1 MPLNRRSLLRGIL
14 HGSAATIALPF
25 LDCFLDTNGTAMAAT
40 GAPVPTRFGTFFYGL
55 GLTKSLWIPDK
66 VGAGYDLKLQ
76 MAALEPVRNKVSVFS
91 NFRVPVDDKPNHQH
105 FSGTA
110 GISTGIAPAKT
121 GEFEGKTI
129 DVTVAEAIGKGT
141 RFGSLQVACNG
152 SARSSNS
159 SLGGRNT
166 NPAETSPLAL
176 YTRLF
181 GEGFQDPRKGD
192 WKPDRETM
200 LNKSVLSVVA
210 DDRKALMRDV
220 GVGDR
225 ARLDQYFT
233 SIRSVEEQ
241 MAAQLK
247 RPEVS
252 EACLTPDRPAEMTL
266 SNAVPNLQKS
276 SELFGQLLAIGMA
289 CNQTRVFHMA
299 YTDGP
304 SGAFLPGDSHPAH
317 LQSHEE
323 SEDPDLGYQKMTAR
337 FGGYSMEAFA
347 HLVKALDSV
356 KEGDGTLLDNS
367 LVMAYS
373 DSSYARIHAI
383 DGIAMLLAGSAGGK
397 VKPGIHVAGAGSP
410 VSRLGLTVQQALGMP
425 VDSWGQGSLQTSK
438 PISEILV

>member
-1 MPLNRRSLLRGIL
+1 MALNRRSLLRGML
-14 HGSAATIALPF
+14 NGSAAAVALPF
-25 LDCFLDTNGTAMAAT
+25 LDCFLDNNGVAVAAT
-40 GAPVPTRFGTFFYGL
+40 GAAVPTRFGTFFYGL

-66 VGAGYDLKLQ
+66 VGQDYDLKLQ
-76 MAALEPVRNKVSVFS
+76 LSALDPVKNKVSVFS

-105 FSGTA
+105 WSGTA
-110 GISTGIAPAKT
+110 SISTGVAPGKT
-121 GEFEGKTI
+121 GEFEAQTI
-129 DVTVAEAIGKGT
+129 DVTVADAIGKGS
-141 RFGSLQVACNG
+141 RFRSLQVACNG
-152 SARSSNS
+152 SARSSVS

-166 NPAETSPLAL
+166 NPPETSPLAL

-181 GEGFQDPRKGD
+181 GEGFQDPRKGE

-200 LNKSVLSVVA
+200 LNKSVLSVVS

-233 SIRSVEEQ
+233 SIRSVEQQ
-241 MAAQLK
+241 MEAQLK

-252 EACLTPDRPAEMTL
+252 EACLIPDRPEEMTL
-266 SNAVPNLQKS
+266 SNAIPNLQKS
-276 SELFGQLLAIGMA
+276 SELYGKLLAIGMA

-299 YTDGP
+299 YSDGA

-323 SEDPDLGYQKMTAR
+323 SEDPELGYQKMTAR
-337 FGGYSMEAFA
+337 FGGYSMEAFT
-347 HLVKALDSV
+347 HLVQALDSV
-356 KEGDGTLLDNS
+356 KEGDGTLLDHS

-383 DGIAMLLAGSAGGK
+383 DGIAMLLAGSASGK
-397 VKPGIHVAGAGSP
+397 VKPGLHVAGNGSP

-425 VDSWGQGSLQTSK
+425 VDSWGQASLQTDK

>member
-1 MPLNRRSLLRGIL
+1 
-14 HGSAATIALPF
+14 
-25 LDCFLDTNGTAMAAT
+25 MAAT

-210 DDRKALMRDV
+210 DDRK
-220 GVGDR
+220 G
-225 ARLDQYFT
+225 
-233 SIRSVEEQ
+233 
-241 MAAQLK
+241 
-247 RPEVS
+247 
-252 EACLTPDRPAEMTL
+252 
-266 SNAVPNLQKS
+266 
-276 SELFGQLLAIGMA
+276 
-289 CNQTRVFHMA
+289 
-299 YTDGP
+299 
-304 SGAFLPGDSHPAH
+304 
-317 LQSHEE
+317 
-323 SEDPDLGYQKMTAR
+323 
-337 FGGYSMEAFA
+337 
-347 HLVKALDSV
+347 
-356 KEGDGTLLDNS
+356 
-367 LVMAYS
+367 
-373 DSSYARIHAI
+373 
-383 DGIAMLLAGSAGGK
+383 
-397 VKPGIHVAGAGSP
+397 
-410 VSRLGLTVQQALGMP
+410 
-425 VDSWGQGSLQTSK
+425 
-438 PISEILV
+438 